1 MNINDIIEIFILAAV
16 IFIPFGMML
25 HRRLPI
31 WKRNFAARYLSPR
44 YLTPVTAK
52 HLKTPVAKT
61 ADNSAAAA
69 LLSLNGKSNTPS

>member
-25 HRRLPI
+25 RRRLPG
-31 WKRNFAARYLSPR
+31 WKRDFAARYLSPR

-52 HLKTPVAKT
+52 NLKAP
-61 ADNSAAAA
+61 
-69 LLSLNGKSNTPS
+69 LSSNGKSNTPS